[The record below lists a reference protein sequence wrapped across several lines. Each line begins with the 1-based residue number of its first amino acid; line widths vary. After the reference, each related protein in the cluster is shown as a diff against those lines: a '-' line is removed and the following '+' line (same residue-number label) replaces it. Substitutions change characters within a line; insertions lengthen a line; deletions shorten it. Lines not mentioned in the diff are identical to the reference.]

1 MKILI
6 SILSLF
12 STSSLYWLTIGRID
26 IDFMNKSILK
36 NMNVNFL
43 WCLFDW
49 DWDDTIMIIL
59 A

>member
-43 WCLFDW
+43 
-49 DWDDTIMIIL
+49 
-59 A
+59 